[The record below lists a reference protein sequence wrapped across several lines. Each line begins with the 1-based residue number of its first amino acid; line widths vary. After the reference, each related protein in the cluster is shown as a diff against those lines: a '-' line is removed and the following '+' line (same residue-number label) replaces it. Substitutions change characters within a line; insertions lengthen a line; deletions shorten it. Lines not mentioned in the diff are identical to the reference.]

1 MISLITN
8 ATFLVFC
15 FAFLL
20 VLLFRC
26 RMSQWNLSSEEA
38 LERTLCILTSRPALI
53 IVICG
58 AFINIGFRIYNGYI
72 NPGDLMLDVVVA
84 QQYRQGRPMYSG
96 NTGALIE
103 AELAKHQPSLT
114 LDAVRDSAANRP
126 LGRLKPVLPWLRL
139 LSRPEW
145 TLQKSSIVWFYGHP
159 PIDAILLS
167 IPLRFLDF
175 R

>member
-84 QQYRQGRPMYSG
+84 QQYRV
-96 NTGALIE
+96 A
-103 AELAKHQPSLT
+103 
-114 LDAVRDSAANRP
+114 
-126 LGRLKPVLPWLRL
+126 RL
-139 LSRPEW
+139 LTRRDTPVVHATVADE
-145 TLQKSSIVWFYGHP
+145 LLNQLYGVRHRVRTAQAP
-159 PIDAILLS
+159 MPGA
-167 IPLRFLDF
+167 P
-175 R
+175 